1 MKIRI
6 KFLLIGAVIALL
18 SVVAPVFAQESGTG
32 GIIIEG
38 NLGGDPATLNPL
50 LASDTASARVSGFM
64 FPGFLNV
71 DVSQAAISPY
81 VDGIAEGGIAESWEV
96 SEDGLT
102 YTFTLREGLTWSD
115 GTPITSADVLYT
127 WGAAQAASQGV
138 VDSQLSFLI
147 DPSGE
152 TGILNVE
159 APDANTVVVTF
170 ATAECTA
177 LGNAASLVPVPSH
190 ALPADYAE
198 LNDADFN
205 FNPTVIGGVF
215 GFSEFRPG
223 EQVALVANPSYFDAT
238 NGVVVPA
245 GFIYKNIPDQNVMV
259 EQFFAGETNLI
270 DGPAVSR
277 RAEFRASQDAGESQV
292 YSYPGNAWDYLG
304 LNLADP
310 TNPQNGLDEAGNPI
324 DQGNHPIFG
333 DNRVRRAIALGI
345 DVDSIIDAAVF
356 GEGSRM
362 TSFVIPASWAYA
374 DDLPPLPF
382 DPETA
387 ASLLDEAG
395 WIDDDG
401 DASTPRVAQGAM
413 YAEDGT
419 PLTFTL
425 YTNEGNTR
433 RAAIGTLVQDQ
444 LAQIGI
450 QVDFQTIDFNTLL
463 DIMDSQTFDSFILGW
478 RNGYPDDP
486 DATQL
491 FTPQSDVVGGGS
503 NNTSYNS
510 PEFVRLN
517 NEAKAVPGCATEDR
531 APLYQ
536 EMQAIFQQDL
546 PYVPLFAIDGMY
558 AAAANVEGFGPYPSQ
573 ISWNIDTWNVRSE

>member
-6 KFLLIGAVIALL
+6 RFLLIGAVIALL
-18 SVVAPVFAQESGTG
+18 AVVAPAFAQESGTG
-32 GIIIEG
+32 GIVIEG

-71 DVSQAAISPY
+71 DVSEAAISPY
-81 VDGIAEGGIAESWEV
+81 IDGIAEGGIVDSWEV
-96 SEDGLT
+96 SDDGLV
-102 YTFTLREGLTWSD
+102 YTFTLRQGLNWSD

-127 WGAAQAASQGV
+127 WGAAQAASQGI

-147 DPSGE
+147 DPTGE

-159 APDANTVVVTF
+159 APDDYTVVVTF
-170 ATAECTA
+170 ASAECTA
-177 LGNAASLVPVPSH
+177 LGYAASLAPVPSH
-190 ALPADYAE
+190 VLPAYEE

-215 GFSEFRPG
+215 GFGEFRPG
-223 EQVALVANPSYFDAT
+223 EQVALVANPTYFDAT

-277 RAEFRASQDAGESQV
+277 RAEFRAAQDAGTAQV
-292 YSYPGNAWDYLG
+292 YSFPGNSWDYLG

-310 TNPQNGLDEAGNPI
+310 ANPQNGLDEAGNPI

-333 DNRVRRAIALGI
+333 DVRVRRAIALGI
-345 DVDSIIDAAVF
+345 DVDAIIDAAVF

-374 DDLPPLPF
+374 DDLPPLPY
-382 DPETA
+382 DPEA
-387 ASLLDEAG
+387 AAALLDEAG
-395 WIDDDG
+395 WVDHDNNPD
-401 DASTPRVAQGAM
+401 TPRVAQGAM
-413 YAEDGT
+413 YSEDGA

-433 RAAIGTLVQDQ
+433 RAAIGTLIQDQ

-463 DIMDSQTFDSFILGW
+463 DIMDSQTFDAIILGW

-486 DATQL
+486 DLTQL
-491 FTPQSDVVGGGS
+491 FTPGSDVVGSGS
-503 NNTSYNS
+503 NFTSYYN
-510 PEFVRLN
+510 PEMVELN
-517 NEAKAVPGCATEDR
+517 AKARALPGCDPAAR
-531 APLYQ
+531 AEIYHQIQ
-536 EMQAIFQQDL
+536 EIIQNDV
-546 PYVPLFAIDGMY
+546 PYVPLFVINGMY
-558 AAAANVEGFGPYPSQ
+558 GSRATVAGFDPYPSQ
-573 ISWNIDTWNVRSE
+573 MYWNVDTWYLSTP